1 MNKPVKPVGKLS
13 VERDP
18 VAQSFAVQS
27 KPSLEAHALIDIL
40 TKCNVKLESEPEGH
54 RLYWNGGEWVV
65 SNGTKLQDFPKSS
78 DAIIA
83 FTQQLY
89 T

>member
-1 MNKPVKPVGKLS
+1 MNKLVTSVDKLS
-13 VERDP
+13 VASEP
-18 VAQSFAVQS
+18 VAQS
-27 KPSLEAHALIDIL
+27 KPSLEAYALIDIL

-65 SNGTKLQDFPKSS
+65 SNGTKLQDFPKLS

-83 FTQQLY
+83 FTQQIY